1 MDDVIVVGAGIV
13 GIATAR
19 SLLLR
24 RPDLKVTVVDKADE
38 VGTAQTG
45 HNSGVIHAGLY
56 YAPGSLKARLCRLGE
71 AATKEFCE
79 DYGVPYKTIGKL
91 VVATNTLEVERMR
104 ALEERADKNGIST
117 TRVSHAEL
125 EEIEPNV
132 IGVEA
137 LLSPATGVVDY
148 REVARA
154 MAADLVA
161 RGGRIITRA
170 AVRSVTERTG
180 PGGGVH
186 VETDV
191 GPIQARTL
199 VACAGL
205 QADRVASMGGL
216 DVDFRIIP
224 FRGEYYQLPQSRS
237 DIVSRLI
244 YPVPDPDLPFLGV
257 HVSPTIDGR
266 VTVGPNAVLG
276 FSRDGYP
283 KFSVSA
289 RDFASMATFPGLWK
303 FAPGYLG
310 VGMRE
315 MKDSVFV
322 NGYLKHVHKYAPSIT
337 KDELLPYPAGIRAQ
351 AVTRSGQMV
360 EDFLIKRTQRQLHV
374 CNAPSPAATSA
385 IPIGDTIAADVLL
398 MLD

>member
-24 RPDLKVTVVDKADE
+24 RPDLKITVVDKADE
-38 VGTAQTG
+38 VGTAQTA

-71 AATKEFCE
+71 TATKQFCE
-79 DYGVPYKTIGKL
+79 EFGVPYKTIGKL
-91 VVATNTLEVERMR
+91 VVATNPLEVERMH
-104 ALEERADKNGIST
+104 ALEGRARQNGIAIE
-117 TRVSHAEL
+117 RVSRAEL
-125 EEIEPNV
+125 SEIEPNV
-132 IGVEA
+132 IGEEA
-137 LLSPATGVVDY
+137 LLSPASGVVDY

-161 RGGRIITRA
+161 RGGRVITRA
-170 AVRSVTERTG
+170 AVRSIDER
-180 PGGGVH
+180 PGLSGGVH

-191 GPIQARTL
+191 GPIRARTL

-205 QADRVASMGGL
+205 QADRVANMGGL

-257 HVSPTIDGR
+257 HLSPTIDGR

-283 KFSVSA
+283 KFSISP
-289 RDFASMATFPGLWK
+289 RDVASMATFPGLWK

-310 VGMRE
+310 IGLSE
-315 MKDSVFV
+315 MKNSVFV
-322 NGYLKHVHKYAPSIT
+322 KGYLEQVRKYAPSIT

-351 AVTRSGQMV
+351 AVSRSGQMV

-385 IPIGDTIAADVLL
+385 VPIGDTIAADVLP